1 MSKTPPRQDV
11 TTPEAP
17 TAPRS
22 KQYRRARLRHL
33 IFTMGPDRLMGGLIR
48 RRHLSQPVDIREI
61 EVFSPRW
68 PVEFDGLRI
77 GHISDLHV
85 GDLLPVERAVEIIER
100 LRDQEPDLVAC
111 TGDVVDLDNHMAMP
125 VLEAMGR
132 IDAPLGSMLVLGNHD
147 HLACGEELSRMAID
161 SGMMVLRDEV
171 VEVVRNGGRL
181 TLGGVDWSR
190 TVREC
195 TSRVQ
200 RVASD
205 GLDLLLS
212 HNPKSFVAAAR
223 MGVPL
228 TLAGHTHGGQ
238 IARRKRPHHNLAM
251 AHGASR
257 GLYSRHDS
265 HLYVTTGVGAWFPLR
280 INCPA
285 EIAMVT
291 MRRGP
296 SAVRLHDDAK
306 VVDDSSRRPR

>member
-11 TTPEAP
+11 TPPDAPDAPEP
-17 TAPRS
+17 LRS
-22 KQYRRARLRHL
+22 KQYRRARLRHM
-33 IFTMGPDRLMGGLIR
+33 IFTLGPDRLSGGRIR
-48 RRHLSQPVDIREI
+48 RRHLAQPVDVREI

-85 GDLLPVERAVEIIER
+85 GDLLPVDRAVAIVEQLAE
-100 LRDQEPDLVAC
+100 QEPDLVAC
-111 TGDVVDLDNHMAMP
+111 TGDVVDLDNHMARP

-132 IDAPLGSMLVLGNHD
+132 LDAPLGSMLVLGNHD
-147 HLACGEELSRMAID
+147 HLASGDELSRMAID
-161 SGMMVLRDEV
+161 SGVTVLRDET

-181 TLGGVDWSR
+181 ALGGVDWSR

-195 TSRVQ
+195 TDRVQ
-200 RVASD
+200 RVAGG

-212 HNPKSFVAAAR
+212 HNPKSFAAAAR

-238 IARRKRPHHNLAM
+238 IARRRRPHHNLAM
-251 AHGASR
+251 GHGKSR
-257 GLYSRHDS
+257 GLYSLHES

-291 MRRGP
+291 MRRGAN
-296 SAVRLHDDAK
+296 AVR
-306 VVDDSSRRPR
+306 VVDE